1 MEETKMDLKTRREFG
16 SRRVGRL
23 VSLEEGVEAVAEL
36 ETGDEM
42 AVDEHGLVHGG
53 FTFSLADYA
62 AMTAVNHPNVVLGGA
77 DCRFVAPVKA
87 GETMVAKASV
97 KGAEGRRRD
106 VEVEVSV
113 GKKKVFEGIFK
124 CYVLDKHV
132 FE

>member
-1 MEETKMDLKTRREFG
+1 MDLKTHRKASPRL
-16 SRRVGRL
+16 VGRV

-36 ETGDEM
+36 ETSGEM

-87 GETMVAKASV
+87 GETMVARASV
-97 KGAEGRRRD
+97 KGGEGRRRD
-106 VEVEVSV
+106 VEVEVTV
-113 GKKKVFEGIFK
+113 REKKVFEGIFK

>member
-1 MEETKMDLKTRREFG
+1 MELKTHRKA
-16 SRRVGRL
+16 SPTLVGRT

-36 ETGDEM
+36 ETVYEM

-97 KGAEGRRRD
+97 KGGEGRRRE

-113 GKKKVFEGIFK
+113 GEKRVFEGIFK
-124 CYVLDKHV
+124 CYILDKHV

>member
-1 MEETKMDLKTRREFG
+1 MDLKTHRKASLRL
-16 SRRVGRL
+16 VGRA
-23 VSLEEGVEAVAEL
+23 VSFEEGVEAVAEL

-42 AVDEHGLVHGG
+42 AVDEHGLMHGG

-62 AMTAVNHPNVVLGGA
+62 AMIAVNHPNVVLGGA

-97 KGAEGRRRD
+97 KGVEGRRRD

-113 GKKKVFEGIFK
+113 GEKRVFEGIFK

>member
-1 MEETKMDLKTRREFG
+1 MDLKTHRKASPRL
-16 SRRVGRL
+16 VGRL

-87 GETMVAKASV
+87 GETMVARASV
-97 KGAEGRRRD
+97 KGVEGRRRD

-113 GKKKVFEGIFK
+113 GEKKVFEGIFK

>member
-1 MEETKMDLKTRREFG
+1 MDLKTHRKASPRL
-16 SRRVGRL
+16 VGRA

-36 ETGDEM
+36 ETVDEM

-53 FTFSLADYA
+53 FAFGLADYA
-62 AMTAVNHPNVVLGGA
+62 AMTAVNHPNVVLGGV

-97 KGAEGRRRD
+97 KGVEGRRRD

-113 GKKKVFEGIFK
+113 GEKKVFEGIFK

-132 FE
+132 LE

>member
-1 MEETKMDLKTRREFG
+1 MDLKTHRKVSPRL
-16 SRRVGRL
+16 VGRL
-23 VSLEEGVEAVAEL
+23 VSLQEGVEAVAEL

-62 AMTAVNHPNVVLGGA
+62 AMIAVNHPNVVLGGA

-87 GETMVAKASV
+87 GETMVARASV
-97 KGAEGRRRD
+97 KGVEGRRRD

-113 GKKKVFEGIFK
+113 GKKRVFEGIFK

>member
-1 MEETKMDLKTRREFG
+1 MDLKTHRKASPRL
-16 SRRVGRL
+16 VGRV

-36 ETGDEM
+36 ETVDEM

-53 FTFSLADYA
+53 FTFGLADYA

-87 GETMVAKASV
+87 GETMVARASV
-97 KGAEGRRRD
+97 KGVEGRRMD

-113 GKKKVFEGIFK
+113 GEKRVFEGVFK

>member
-1 MEETKMDLKTRREFG
+1 MDLKTHRKASPRL
-16 SRRVGRL
+16 VGRL
-23 VSLEEGVEAVAEL
+23 GSFEEGAEAVAEL

-53 FTFSLADYA
+53 FTFSLAVYA
-62 AMTAVNHPNVVLGGA
+62 AMIAVNHPNAVLGGA

-87 GETMVAKASV
+87 GEMMVARASV
-97 KGAEGRRRD
+97 KGVEGRRRD

-113 GKKKVFEGIFK
+113 GEKKVFEGIFK

>member
-1 MEETKMDLKTRREFG
+1 MDLKTHRKASPRL
-16 SRRVGRL
+16 VGRM
-23 VSLEEGVEAVAEL
+23 VSLKEGVEAVAEL
-36 ETGDEM
+36 ETVDEM

-53 FTFSLADYA
+53 FTFGLADYA
-62 AMTAVNHPNVVLGGA
+62 AMTAVNHPNVVLGGV

-87 GETMVAKASV
+87 GETMVARASV
-97 KGAEGRRRD
+97 KGVEGRRRD

-113 GKKKVFEGIFK
+113 GEKKVFEGIFK

>member
-1 MEETKMDLKTRREFG
+1 MDLKTHRKASPRL
-16 SRRVGRL
+16 VGRA
-23 VSLEEGVEAVAEL
+23 VSFEVGVEAVAEL

-62 AMTAVNHPNVVLGGA
+62 AMIAVNHPNVVLGGA

-87 GETMVAKASV
+87 GETMVARASV
-97 KGAEGRRRD
+97 KGVEGGRRD

-113 GKKKVFEGIFK
+113 GEKRVFEGIFK

>member
-1 MEETKMDLKTRREFG
+1 LDLKTHRKASPRL
-16 SRRVGRL
+16 VGRV
-23 VSLEEGVEAVAEL
+23 VSLVEGVEAVAEL

-77 DCRFVAPVKA
+77 ECRFVAPVKA
-87 GETMVAKASV
+87 GETMVARASV
-97 KGAEGRRRD
+97 KGVEGKRRE
-106 VEVEVSV
+106 VGVEVSV
-113 GKKKVFEGIFK
+113 GERKVFEGVFK
-124 CYVLDKHV
+124 CYVLDRHV

>member
-1 MEETKMDLKTRREFG
+1 MELKTHRKASPRL
-16 SRRVGRL
+16 VGRA
-23 VSLEEGVEAVAEL
+23 VSFEEGVEAVAEL

-62 AMTAVNHPNVVLGGA
+62 AMIAVNHPNVVLGGA

-87 GETMVAKASV
+87 GETMVARASV
-97 KGAEGRRRD
+97 KGVEGRRRD

-113 GKKKVFEGIFK
+113 GEKRVFEGIFK

>member
-1 MEETKMDLKTRREFG
+1 MDLKTHRKAAPRL
-16 SRRVGRL
+16 VGRL

-87 GETMVAKASV
+87 GETMVARASV
-97 KGAEGRRRD
+97 KGVEGRRRD

-113 GKKKVFEGIFK
+113 GEKKVFEGIFK

>member
-1 MEETKMDLKTRREFG
+1 MELKTHKNA
-16 SRRVGRL
+16 SPKLIGRL
-23 VSLEEGVEAVAEL
+23 VSLEEGVKAFAEL

-77 DCRFVAPVKA
+77 ECRFVAPVKA
-87 GETMVAKASV
+87 GETMVARASV
-97 KGAEGRRRD
+97 KGGEGRRRD

-113 GKKKVFEGIFK
+113 EEKKVFEGVFK
-124 CYVLDKHV
+124 CYILDKHV
-132 FE
+132 FM

>member
-1 MEETKMDLKTRREFG
+1 MELKTHRKASPRL
-16 SRRVGRL
+16 VGRA
-23 VSLEEGVEAVAEL
+23 VSLKEGIEAVAEL
-36 ETGDEM
+36 ETSSEM

-53 FTFSLADYA
+53 FTFGLADYA
-62 AMTAVNHPNVVLGGA
+62 AMTAVNHPYVVLGGA

-97 KGAEGRRRD
+97 KGVEGRRRD

-113 GKKKVFEGIFK
+113 GGKKVFEGIFK
-124 CYVLDKHV
+124 CYILDKHV

>member
-1 MEETKMDLKTRREFG
+1 ML
-16 SRRVGRL
+16 VGRL

-36 ETGDEM
+36 ETRDEM

-62 AMTAVNHPNVVLGGA
+62 AMIAVNHPNVVLGGA

-87 GETMVAKASV
+87 GETMVARASV
-97 KGAEGRRRD
+97 KGVEGRRRD

-113 GKKKVFEGIFK
+113 GEKKVFEGIFK

>member
-1 MEETKMDLKTRREFG
+1 MDLKTHRKASPRL
-16 SRRVGRL
+16 VGRM

-36 ETGDEM
+36 ETVDEM

-53 FTFSLADYA
+53 FTFGLADYA
-62 AMTAVNHPNVVLGGA
+62 AMTAVNHSNVVLGGV

-87 GETMVAKASV
+87 GETMVARASV
-97 KGAEGRRRD
+97 KGVEGRRRD

-113 GKKKVFEGIFK
+113 GEKKVFEGIFK

-132 FE
+132 LE

>member
-1 MEETKMDLKTRREFG
+1 MDLKTHRKASPRL
-16 SRRVGRL
+16 VGRV
-23 VSLEEGVEAVAEL
+23 VSLVEGVEAVAEL

-53 FTFSLADYA
+53 FTFGLADYA

-97 KGAEGRRRD
+97 KCGEGRRRD

-113 GKKKVFEGIFK
+113 GEKKVFEGIFK
-124 CYVLDKHV
+124 
-132 FE
+132 

>member
-1 MEETKMDLKTRREFG
+1 MDLKTHRKASPRL
-16 SRRVGRL
+16 VGRT

-36 ETGDEM
+36 ETMDEM
-42 AVDEHGLVHGG
+42 VVDEHGLVHGG

-97 KGAEGRRRD
+97 KGVEGRRRD

-113 GKKKVFEGIFK
+113 GEKRVFEGIFK
-124 CYVLDKHV
+124 CYILDKHV

>member
-1 MEETKMDLKTRREFG
+1 MELKTHGKASPRL
-16 SRRVGRL
+16 VGRL

-87 GETMVAKASV
+87 GETMVARASV
-97 KGAEGRRRD
+97 KGVEGRRRD

-113 GKKKVFEGIFK
+113 GEKKVFEGIFK

>member
-1 MEETKMDLKTRREFG
+1 MELKTHREA
-16 SRRVGRL
+16 SPTLVGR
-23 VSLEEGVEAVAEL
+23 VISLEEGIEAVTEL

-53 FTFSLADYA
+53 FTFGLADYA
-62 AMTAVNHPNVVLGGA
+62 AMTAVNHPKVVLGGA

-97 KGAEGRRRD
+97 KGDEGRRRD

-113 GKKKVFEGIFK
+113 GEKKVFEGIFK
-124 CYVLDKHV
+124 CYILDKHV

>member
-1 MEETKMDLKTRREFG
+1 MDLKTHGKASPRL
-16 SRRVGRL
+16 VGRL
-23 VSLEEGVEAVAEL
+23 VSFEEGVEAVAEL

-87 GETMVAKASV
+87 GETMVARASV
-97 KGAEGRRRD
+97 KGVEGRRRD

-113 GKKKVFEGIFK
+113 GEKKVFEGIFK

>member
-1 MEETKMDLKTRREFG
+1 MELKTHSKVSPRL
-16 SRRVGRL
+16 VGRL

-36 ETGDEM
+36 ETRDEM

-62 AMTAVNHPNVVLGGA
+62 AMIAVNHPNVVLGGA

-87 GETMVAKASV
+87 GETMVARASV
-97 KGAEGRRRD
+97 KGVEGRRRD

-113 GKKKVFEGIFK
+113 GEKKVFEGIFK

>member
-1 MEETKMDLKTRREFG
+1 MDLNTHRKASPRL
-16 SRRVGRL
+16 VGRL

-87 GETMVAKASV
+87 GETMVARASV
-97 KGAEGRRRD
+97 KGVEGRRRD

-113 GKKKVFEGIFK
+113 GEKRVFEGIFK

>member
-1 MEETKMDLKTRREFG
+1 MGLKTHRKASPRL
-16 SRRVGRL
+16 VGRL

-36 ETGDEM
+36 ETRDEM

-62 AMTAVNHPNVVLGGA
+62 AMIAVNHPNVVLGGA

-87 GETMVAKASV
+87 GETMVARASV
-97 KGAEGRRRD
+97 KGVEGRRRD

-113 GKKKVFEGIFK
+113 GEKKVFEGIFK

>member
-1 MEETKMDLKTRREFG
+1 MDLKTHRKASPRL
-16 SRRVGRL
+16 VGRL

-42 AVDEHGLVHGG
+42 AVDEQGLVHGG

-62 AMTAVNHPNVVLGGA
+62 AMIAVNHPNVVLGGA

-87 GETMVAKASV
+87 GETMVARASV
-97 KGAEGRRRD
+97 KGVEGRRRD

-113 GKKKVFEGIFK
+113 GEKKVFEGIFK

>member
-1 MEETKMDLKTRREFG
+1 MDLKTHRKASPRL
-16 SRRVGRL
+16 VGRL

-62 AMTAVNHPNVVLGGA
+62 AMIAVNHPNVVLGGA

-87 GETMVAKASV
+87 GETMVARASV
-97 KGAEGRRRD
+97 KGVEGRRRD

-113 GKKKVFEGIFK
+113 GEKRVFEGIFK

>member
-1 MEETKMDLKTRREFG
+1 MDLKTHRKASPRL
-16 SRRVGRL
+16 VGRVISL
-23 VSLEEGVEAVAEL
+23 VEGVEAVAEL

-53 FTFSLADYA
+53 FTFGLADYA
-62 AMTAVNHPNVVLGGA
+62 AMTAVNHPNVVLGGT

-97 KGAEGRRRD
+97 KGGEGRRRD

-113 GKKKVFEGIFK
+113 GEKRVFEGIFT
-124 CYVLDKHV
+124 CYILDKHI

>member
-1 MEETKMDLKTRREFG
+1 MGLKTHSKASPRL
-16 SRRVGRL
+16 VGRL

-87 GETMVAKASV
+87 GETMVARASV
-97 KGAEGRRRD
+97 KGVEGRRRD

-113 GKKKVFEGIFK
+113 GEKRVFEGIFK